1 VKQARDLRTLM
12 LGPPRRTLAVAES
25 VTCGRLQARV
35 GRISGA
41 SDFFLGG
48 ITAYSLD
55 QKARHLGVDLAAAQA
70 VNGVSSAVAVQ
81 MASGVCLLFGAD
93 IGVAT
98 TGYAEPSVL
107 PAVAAPFA
115 WWAVA
120 CRGTGG
126 GFTVRS
132 DLIDAPGLS
141 RIDAQ
146 ERFAEA
152 AEAALIAWLAATA
165 TGAARS

>member
-1 VKQARDLRTLM
+1 MNQARDLRAMM
-12 LGPPRRTLAVAES
+12 LGPPPRTLAVAES
-25 VTCGRLQARV
+25 VTCGRLQARF

-41 SDFFLGG
+41 SDFFRGG
-48 ITAYSLD
+48 ITVYSLD
-55 QKARHLGVDLAAAQA
+55 QKSRHLGVDRAAAQA
-70 VNGVSSAVAVQ
+70 VNGVSAAVADQ
-81 MASGVCLLFGAD
+81 MARGVCQLFDAD
-93 IGVAT
+93 FGLAT
-98 TGYAEPSVL
+98 TGYAEPSVI
-107 PAVAAPFA
+107 PAVAEPFA

-120 CRGTGG
+120 RRGTGG

>member
-1 VKQARDLRTLM
+1 M

-25 VTCGRLQARV
+25 VTCGRLQGRI

-48 ITAYSLD
+48 ITVYSLD
-55 QKARHLGVDLAAAQA
+55 QKSRHLGVDRTAAQA
-70 VNGVSSAVAVQ
+70 VNGVSSAVADQ
-81 MASGVCLLFGAD
+81 MARGVCQLFDAD
-93 IGVAT
+93 FGVAT
-98 TGYAEPSVL
+98 TGYAESSAL
-107 PAVAAPFA
+107 PAVAEPFA

-120 CRGTGG
+120 RRGPEGR
-126 GFTVRS
+126 FTVRS
-132 DLIDAPGLS
+132 GRIDAPGLS

-165 TGAARS
+165 TGVAGSL

>member
-1 VKQARDLRTLM
+1 MHDLGTLM

-55 QKARHLGVDLAAAQA
+55 QKARHLAVDRAAAAA
-70 VNGVSSAVAVQ
+70 VNGVSAAVAEQ
-81 MASGVCLLFGAD
+81 MARGVCLLFDAD
-93 IGVAT
+93 FGVAT
-98 TGYAEPSVL
+98 TGYAEPYAPLSV
-107 PAVAAPFA
+107 AEPFA

-120 CRGTGG
+120 RRGTGG
-126 GFTVRS
+126 KFDVCSGRA
-132 DLIDAPGLS
+132 DAPGLP
-141 RIDAQ
+141 RIEAQ

-152 AEAALIAWLAATA
+152 AEAALIAWLETTA